1 MSEWQSGEEHVQR
14 AHELFELG
22 RWEEAEAEL
31 RKALALNPHQ
41 PDWTYNLGLTL
52 EAAGRLEEAIEAF
65 KSTHAL
71 DPHNHQAL
79 VSLGVNLGRID
90 QPTEALAAL
99 GKAVALEPS
108 NESAYCPQIAALTML
123 NRHDEAEQVYYLAR
137 QIRDECPV
145 CCAHLGES
153 LLQRRLFEKA
163 IWCFKEAARL
173 DPRMPRVHAR
183 LAAAYA
189 ALGQPEQALRL
200 YLRDLRE
207 DPGNIGTLLDLGQ
220 HLFAMDRL
228 AEAAEKFRR
237 ILELE
242 PANSDAHFH
251 LGQIALKAQ
260 HYQAAAL
267 EFELVAKLNA
277 EYPGVAL
284 NTAIVAFHTGRH
296 DLARRHLN
304 AVMETLTADEPD
316 LIGLADLLHKV
327 GLNDQALVALRLLVD
342 REPGAAEGW
351 HRIGVLLLKRGDYE
365 GGIDATRQALRIDA
379 SHERANH
386 NLLLAYIR
394 SGRLSRARV
403 MLRRAQKAAPHDPTI
418 RRLAVRFQTLWLVH
432 GIGRGLRRLIERRLG
447 LGASHN

>member
-1 MSEWQSGEEHVQR
+1 MSDWQNGEEHVER

-31 RKALALNPHQ
+31 RKALSINPDQ

-52 EAAGRLEEAIEAF
+52 EAAGRLDEAIEAF
-65 KSTHAL
+65 RGAHKL
-71 DPHNHQAL
+71 DPENHQAL
-79 VSLGVNLGRID
+79 VSLGVNLGRVNR
-90 QPTEALAAL
+90 PAESLEALA
-99 GKAVALEPS
+99 KAVALDPA
-108 NESAYCPQIAALTML
+108 NESAYCPQVAALTML
-123 NRHDEAEQVYYLAR
+123 GRHDEAEQVYYLAR

-145 CCAHLGES
+145 CCANLGES
-153 LLQRRLFEKA
+153 LLQRQSFEKA

-220 HLFAMDRL
+220 HLVTMDRL

-242 PANSDAHFH
+242 PANTDAHYQ
-251 LGQIALKAQ
+251 LGQIAVKAR

-267 EFELVAKLNA
+267 EFELVSKLNS
-277 EYPGVAL
+277 EYPGIAL
-284 NTAIVAFHTGRH
+284 STAIVAYHTGRH
-296 DLARRHLN
+296 DLARRHL
-304 AVMETLTADEPD
+304 ASVMETLTAQEPD
-316 LIGLADLLHKV
+316 LLGLVDLLHQV
-327 GLNDQALVALRLLVD
+327 GMRQEALRALRLLLERD
-342 REPGAAEGW
+342 PKLAEAW
-351 HRIGVLLLKRGDYE
+351 HRLGVIHLRKGDFAS
-365 GGIDATRQALRIDA
+365 GIECTRQALRLEPK
-379 SHERANH
+379 HERANH

-394 SGRLSRARV
+394 SGRYRRARV

-418 RRLAVRFQTLWLVH
+418 RRLAVRFQTLSLVH
-432 GIGRGLRRLIERRLG
+432 RIGRALRLVIEKRLG
-447 LGASHN
+447 LGSNHS